1 MVMIPKRVEV
11 KTLKSTKSRQP
22 SDYTQDTLPKREE
35 VQLRLWEELQGILLS
50 LEVDDYKISAIL
62 TCTPN
67 NEMAITFSKGAKEAT
82 LLEEALNDLIG
93 QRVAILK
100 TDSSQ
105 QPIVIRSFTAKTE
118 AVTRPSQNAFY
129 SNSLERCH
137 W

>member
-1 MVMIPKRVEV
+1 MVMILGVEV

-35 VQLRLWEELQGILLS
+35 VQLRIWEELQEILLS

-62 TCTPN
+62 TCTSN
-67 NEMAITFSKGAKEAT
+67 NEMAITFSKGSKEDT

-118 AVTRPSQNAFY
+118 AVTRPALNVFY